1 VVKSWFCFLKT
12 YSLVG
17 ESLFLL
23 RNLQPIFS
31 LVKSSFWWLKIIQ
44 IPSFFAKSSKSCGAT
59 GFISQLQRFHCGAP
73 KRRSSNDSSSVLD
86 VHSFPSW
93 HSKGENCSTL
103 SRRKHPTLQ
112 LACTMSSYYWRINWH
127 PIWKCLMD
135 KVAGGNMY
143 SFFFSLLWRFHVD
156 SECTVVPHSEL
167 MRIRYL
173 TYGNDD
179 RSMASEPVEYL
190 RMATVIPKMASL
202 LIAHD
207 QRKGFQMFSTLLNC
221 GCNRTTFKHIK
232 LFAW

>member
-1 VVKSWFCFLKT
+1 
-12 YSLVG
+12 
-17 ESLFLL
+17 
-23 RNLQPIFS
+23 
-31 LVKSSFWWLKIIQ
+31 
-44 IPSFFAKSSKSCGAT
+44 
-59 GFISQLQRFHCGAP
+59 
-73 KRRSSNDSSSVLD
+73 
-86 VHSFPSW
+86 
-93 HSKGENCSTL
+93 
-103 SRRKHPTLQ
+103 
-112 LACTMSSYYWRINWH
+112 
-127 PIWKCLMD
+127 
-135 KVAGGNMY
+135 MY
-143 SFFFSLLWRFHVD
+143 SFFFPLLWRFHVD

-207 QRKGFQMFSTLLNC
+207 QRKGFQMFSTQLNC